1 MRSKFGHTKK
11 LSHVPQ
17 EDHEDRPIP
26 LHGGNVDDEVD
37 GIDPPIGGVEDV
49 RPEGGLLNPQTLQE
63 VELDRHIG
71 DDQDEVDER
80 HQGQSCVHFLG
91 RHLNCHIVPSTKIGG
106 VFLTPI
112 LSKKNENS
120 TNSQPET
127 QYT

>member
-1 MRSKFGHTKK
+1 MRSKFCHTKK

-37 GIDPPIGGVEDV
+37 GVDPPIGGVEDM
-49 RPEGGLLNPQTLQE
+49 RPEGGLLDPQTLQE
-63 VELDRHIG
+63 VELDRHNG

-91 RHLNCHIVPSTKIGG
+91 RHLNCHIVPSAKIGS
-106 VFLTPI
+106 VFFTPI
-112 LSKKNENS
+112 FPCSVPK
-120 TNSQPET
+120 
-127 QYT
+127 